1 MRDSLGI
8 TGKKD
13 PLHRNDECILV
24 EISLKEAAA
33 FDLDV
38 TVTGQSFGEYVYE
51 SGTEKNM
58 VSVSEYK
65 LVKDTKAKKLDEL
78 SYKHRKSRKRKL
90 RIDKDLIR
98 VV

>member
-13 PLHRNDECILV
+13 SLKCSDESILV

-38 TVTGQSFGEYVYE
+38 SVTGKSFREFIYD
-51 SGTEKNM
+51 SGTKRNM
-58 VSVSEYK
+58 VSMYEYK
-65 LVKDTKAKKLDEL
+65 LVKYSEAKKLDKL
-78 SYKHRKSRKRKL
+78 PYKHRKS
-90 RIDKDLIR
+90 
-98 VV
+98 